1 MNSDPLAD
9 DRLAEVFASLPLVD
23 VERARANV
31 IRARSHAAL
40 ARRRDHRSARIAG
53 RAAWARVLEPAL
65 VAGLSAVF
73 LVEVVARAL
82 SLQGF

>member
-1 MNSDPLAD
+1 MNSDQVAD
-9 DRLAEVFASLPLVD
+9 DRLADVLASLPLVD
-23 VERARANV
+23 VGRARANV
-31 IRARSHAAL
+31 IRARSHATL